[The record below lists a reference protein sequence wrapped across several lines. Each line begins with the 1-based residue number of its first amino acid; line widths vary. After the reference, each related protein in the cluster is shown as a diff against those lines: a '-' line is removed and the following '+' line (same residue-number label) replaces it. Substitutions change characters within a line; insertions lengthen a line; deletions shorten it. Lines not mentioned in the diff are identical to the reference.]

1 MVQSFESARQSQ
13 IAAVASE
20 QATNASAPPANASAA
35 AKGNTKDI
43 FTGLCEALNTNQLR
57 LTKGPKPQQQYP
69 DIYVIEFAEG
79 LEQALLKKPGNPN
92 YSQTPT
98 TNPTSARA
106 IKDPAT
112 NSAAFTSR
120 TIQVSAG
127 TQIIQ
132 LIDEIMRGSSYI
144 TEQQLYI
151 VDEKTQQ
158 VKPNPN
164 PPKQVSWFK
173 ISLQTTQLQYDEIRR
188 DHAYKMKYVITPFAI
203 SALQSDWFPRNRY
216 RGVHKSYKYWFT
228 GENTSVLSYEQE
240 FNQLYRLIMSN
251 PKGLLGQQDVG
262 YRDQPRRINLPT
274 SENHAKGAPGYT
286 NEAADNAADFLYNPA
301 DFSRVKMRIIGDPAW
316 LQQGEISNGISAKT
330 FNFAPFDDTGGINF
344 DSQEIVFSV
353 TFGRPADYN
362 YNTGLVEV
370 TSTNAKVGQPQESS
384 VYVALK
390 CKSIFRQGRFEQ
402 ELEGKLLV
410 GQGPGNRTNQLATVG
425 RPTNSDADSQ
435 DGGFYGNTRS
445 SGTVSPSEGD
455 WQAEVNQT
463 QGGEWQ
469 AEVNQTQ
476 GYVTPAGE
484 EAIEDQNVETQPLQ
498 ISEPTSD
505 GDINVPQFTSD
516 IAIADIN
523 TDVGQFGDREA

>member
-1 MVQSFESARQSQ
+1 MAQPIESTRQSQ
-13 IAAVASE
+13 IAAVASG
-20 QATNASAPPANASAA
+20 QATDSSAPPANAAAA

-43 FTGLCEALNTNQLR
+43 FTGLCEALNANQLR
-57 LTKGPKPQQQYP
+57 LTKGSKPQQQYP
-69 DIYVIEFAEG
+69 DIYEIEFAEG
-79 LEQALLKKPGNPN
+79 LESALLKKPGNTLN

-112 NSAAFTSR
+112 NSGAFSSR

-151 VDEKTQQ
+151 VDEKSQQ
-158 VKPNPN
+158 VKANPN
-164 PPKQVSWFK
+164 PPKQVSWYK

-188 DHAYKMKYVITPFAI
+188 DHAYKMKYLITPYAI
-203 SALQSDWFPRNRY
+203 SALQSDWFPRNRF
-216 RGVHKSYKYWFT
+216 RGVHKSYRYWFT
-228 GENTSVLSYEQE
+228 GQNTSVLSYEQE

-251 PKGLLGQQDVG
+251 PKGLLDQQDVG

-301 DFSRVKMRIIGDPAW
+301 DFSKVKLKIVGDPAW
-316 LQQGEISNGISAKT
+316 LQQGEITNGVSAKT
-330 FNFAPFDDTGGINF
+330 FNFAPFDNSGGINF
-344 DSQEIVFSV
+344 DSQEVVFGV

-362 YNTGLVEV
+362 LNTGLMEV
-370 TSTNAKVGQPQESS
+370 SKPNARVGQPLESS

-390 CKSIFRQGRFEQ
+390 CKSTFRQGRFEQ
-402 ELEGKLLV
+402 DLEGKLLV
-410 GQGPGNRTNQLATVG
+410 GQGPGNRRDQVAPTSTG
-425 RPTNSDADSQ
+425 RPSNSDADAQ

-445 SGTVSPSEGD
+445 SGTVSPSDGD
-455 WQAEVNQT
+455 WNT
-463 QGGEWQ
+463 D
-469 AEVNQTQ
+469 
-476 GYVTPAGE
+476 VTTIPGLE
-484 EAIEDQNVETQPLQ
+484 ETITDPEDQNAEIQPLQ
-498 ISEPTSD
+498 TSEPTSD
-505 GDINVPQFTSD
+505 GSLFVPIFRSD
-516 IAIADIN
+516 VEVADI
-523 TDVGQFGDREA
+523 DFSVGQFGDREA